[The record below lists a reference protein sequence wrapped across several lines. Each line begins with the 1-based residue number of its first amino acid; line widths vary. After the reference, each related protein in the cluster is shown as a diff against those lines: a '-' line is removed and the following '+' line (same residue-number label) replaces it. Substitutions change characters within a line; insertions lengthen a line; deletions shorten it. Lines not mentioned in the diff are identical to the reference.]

1 MTNKTQQ
8 LIQPTYK
15 YLTRI
20 ETDNQITMSD
30 RLIIPGRRLIYVI
43 TELGWQDQLFLP
55 IRLQL
60 IDETQTSND
69 E

>member
-1 MTNKTQQ
+1 MTNITQQ

>member
-1 MTNKTQQ
+1 MTNITQQ

-43 TELGWQDQLFLP
+43 TELGWQDHLFLP

>member
-1 MTNKTQQ
+1 MTNITQQ

-60 IDETQTSND
+60 IDETSDD

>member
-1 MTNKTQQ
+1 MTNITQQ

-60 IDETQTSND
+60 IDETQTSDD